1 MDRVR
6 PQHYH
11 VCNVVPKRVQ
21 QLKHTQS
28 IHERYTNSILGTA
41 MVLWQCCQRGL
52 GEVAISVGGGEEEV
66 QRVVVEGQ
74 KCPVGLPKIHLLS
87 PPPWQNIQ
95 FLLQSTFLSLNFDQ
109 SKVSITDENSHWGL

>member
-1 MDRVR
+1 M
-6 PQHYH
+6 
-11 VCNVVPKRVQ
+11 
-21 QLKHTQS
+21 
-28 IHERYTNSILGTA
+28 A
-41 MVLWQCCQRGL
+41 VLSYKGL

-87 PPPWQNIQ
+87 LPP
-95 FLLQSTFLSLNFDQ
+95 LGKTFSFYYNQHLSLNFDQ

>member
-87 PPPWQNIQ
+87 PP
-95 FLLQSTFLSLNFDQ
+95 LGKTFSIYYNQHLLSLNFDLQ
-109 SKVSITDENSHWGL
+109 LRNPRYP